1 MQAVRLTKV
10 AELENISLPTAHARY
25 KHILVYVAGAGRGG
39 KIAVV
44 ALENLSPALSPAAEE
59 FSDAAIKSASV
70 ITVADFAQQDF
81 IQQSKHWYATA
92 EKLAG
97 YLDCAVNA
105 VHARAGRENWDFMI
119 VAGAKKYYNVSS
131 LPFEAQIK
139 FRYELQAQIE
149 AKQASANAGL
159 YQLASE
165 SMRRRADQRLQILK
179 DWQTFRRQAGR
190 GNTLKLDQDFIVAW
204 NLQHD
209 DKISRPSLHR
219 WYQGFCLDG
228 LDGLIDKYDRKA
240 HRQAEFDPK
249 AKAYLETLYL
259 DQVKRDM
266 YSCYQNLVAVAKTE
280 NWLIPSYGTC
290 ARHLKKI
297 SRQVVTFLR
306 EGKKAFEDKAFPSI
320 LRDEDSIQVG
330 EIYVADDR
338 LADISFG
345 EGKAGD
351 RIWTTAVMDMRS
363 KKILAIICAGSN
375 DAQNVLD
382 AFYTAFMEHIP
393 HAVYLDNGSNY
404 KEVAA
409 NNPEEGLP
417 KSLQAPLLTL
427 LGKENI
433 HWALPGNARTKPI
446 ERQFLNMAKMHD
458 KNLPG
463 YTGMNV
469 LNRPEGWYLQRENG
483 EFLSVGIVVQF
494 IKHYFFNIHNNRAIK
509 GGLSPNQ
516 MWAEHFSRQS
526 FKRAQP
532 EYLRHH
538 LLRTHPQLIKLR
550 TNGVQF
556 GKDAKKRNCYYWD
569 EALQTLAGNVKEVW
583 VKYNAGEPHHIW
595 IYRPDGTP
603 ICEVPIHK
611 FSGVP
616 ILRGGDK
623 VGQYHAAKRK
633 AIKEAQAYK
642 ARLQDIHQLNLTD
655 PAFLMQRG
663 DVQPEPELNVDKNT
677 GEIIEQVTPHDLK
690 IILPAPAK
698 RLKEA
703 SARRGKMLKKFEM
716 DFADL
721 PAPATRV
728 AVEDA
733 WQTLEAILPS

>member
-1 MQAVRLTKV
+1 MQAVRLTKI
-10 AELENISLPTAHARY
+10 AALEKISLPTVRARY
-25 KHILVYVAGAGRGG
+25 QHVLRYVAGTGRGG
-39 KIAVV
+39 KIAVIPL
-44 ALENLSPALSPAAEE
+44 AQAPEGFSAHAED
-59 FSDAAIKSASV
+59 FAD
-70 ITVADFAQQDF
+70 ADFNATDNQPRPAELEPRDF
-81 IQQSKHWYATA
+81 MQRSKHWYATA
-92 EKLAG
+92 EKLAS
-97 YLDCAVNA
+97 YLDAAAQA
-105 VHARAGRENWDFMI
+105 VHVRAGKEKWDFI
-119 VAGAKKYYNVSS
+119 VADAKKFYNLSS

-149 AKQASANAGL
+149 AQQASANAGL
-159 YQLASE
+159 YQCASQA
-165 SMRRRADQRLQILK
+165 MRRRADQRLQIVK
-179 DWQTFRRQAGR
+179 EWQTFRRQGAH
-190 GNTLKLDQDFIVAW
+190 GNTVQLDHDFVAAW

-219 WYQGFCLDG
+219 WYKGFCADG
-228 LDGLIDKYDRKA
+228 LDGLIDKYDRQA
-240 HRQAEFDPK
+240 HRQADFDPK
-249 AKAYLETLYL
+249 AKAYLESLYL

-266 YSCYQNLVAVAKTE
+266 YSCYQNLVVVAKAE

-297 SRQVVTFLR
+297 SRQVVTYLR

-330 EIYVADDR
+330 ELYVADDR
-338 LADISFG
+338 MADVSFG

-382 AFYTAFMEHIP
+382 AFYLAFMEHIP
-393 HAVYLDNGSNY
+393 HSVYLDNGSNY
-404 KEVAA
+404 KEVGAV
-409 NNPEEGLP
+409 NPEDGLP

-427 LGKENI
+427 LGEKNI

-483 EFLSVGIVVQF
+483 AFLSVSMVIEY
-494 IKHYFFNIHNNRAIK
+494 IKHYFFNIHNNRSIK

-516 MWAEHFSRQS
+516 MWAEHFSRHP

-538 LLRTHPQLIKLR
+538 LLRTHPKLIKIR
-550 TNGVQF
+550 TNGIQF
-556 GKDAKKRNCYYWD
+556 GKDAKNRDCYYWD
-569 EALQTLAGNVKEVW
+569 ESLQTLAGNVKEVW
-583 VKYNAGEPHHIW
+583 VKYNAGEPQHIW

-603 ICEVPIHK
+603 ICEVPIHQ
-611 FSGVP
+611 FSGIP
-616 ILRGGDK
+616 ILRGDEK
-623 VGQYHAAKRK
+623 VRQYHAAKRK
-633 AIKEAQAYK
+633 AIKSAEAYK

-655 PAFLMQRG
+655 PAFLMQRA
-663 DVQPEPELNVDKNT
+663 DVQPEPELRVDKST
-677 GEIIEQVTPHDLK
+677 GEIIESVESHPLPT
-690 IILPAPAK
+690 ILPAPAK
-698 RLKEA
+698 RLKAET
-703 SARRGKMLKKFEM
+703 ARRQKLLNKF
-716 DFADL
+716 DVAFTNL
-721 PAPATRV
+721 PAPATRLEV
-728 AVEDA
+728 NDA
-733 WQTLEAILPS
+733 WEQLEAILPS